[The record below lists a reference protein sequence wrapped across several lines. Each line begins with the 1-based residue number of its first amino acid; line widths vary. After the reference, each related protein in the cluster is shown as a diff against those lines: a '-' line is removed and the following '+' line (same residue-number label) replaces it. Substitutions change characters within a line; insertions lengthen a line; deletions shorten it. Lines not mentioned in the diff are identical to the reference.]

1 MRERRA
7 PRRPGQAQPCRRA
20 VIKDVTMSQGLRE
33 PVRVRGGTFQNPAFP
48 PSHVTGH
55 RQEPVGGAWGLP
67 NPLIRRKEM
76 CVCVGG

>member
-1 MRERRA
+1 
-7 PRRPGQAQPCRRA
+7 
-20 VIKDVTMSQGLRE
+20 MSQGLRE

-67 NPLIRRKEM
+67 NPLIRRKEV
-76 CVCVGG
+76 CVCVCWWVTGGSPAEVMDLHTEVVTHVQR